1 MKKDNL
7 IQRLDPRFHLAAAI
21 GWSVFALVMLAA
33 LASANLAAN
42 EAERRARVDAERLLT
57 QFATQIRYA
66 LAMNL
71 ETRRSIVQA
80 SASQI
85 AASRDRSSDAL
96 RRHLEAVQVQFPEFA
111 WFAVADDDGRVTASS
126 SGVLLGAN
134 VSAQPWFR
142 QGRHRPFVGE
152 VHDVRLPERNLSPA
166 PNGRSPRFVDIAV
179 PLAQTA
185 GRSASVLGAHISWTW
200 IERLQAEL
208 LRTLDRRQHIDLL
221 LAAEDGTVLVGPSNW
236 LGRKLAAD
244 FDVSDAGA
252 YLIGRQAA
260 QPAVNGS
267 LNWTVIARQDV
278 RSALGPA
285 RTIHREVFLV
295 VLMAG
300 LASAVA
306 AVLVTSLLMRRLAAL
321 ADAAQAVRRGAQR
334 MLAAPGGKDEVH
346 RIGATLAEVVEH
358 LQQEKQSLLTLNT
371 ELDARVTERTVRIE
385 RMADEARHAAVNR
398 ERLRLARDLHDT
410 LAHSLMALLTQIRL
424 VRKLRSRFDD
434 GELEAELGRAEGVA
448 ASGLAEARAA
458 IAQMRHNGVRDAG
471 LGPALRELLARF
483 GERSGVAASLR
494 ADRQAADL
502 AGERAETVFRIVE
515 EALHNV
521 ERHAQAR
528 SVRVALQSTA
538 TPAKLAADG
547 KSAPSARVRVEIVD
561 DGIGFDPALLR
572 PGHYGLRGI
581 QEQAALIEAQFEM
594 HSRPGEGTRIN
605 LEFDA

>member
-1 MKKDNL
+1 MKKGNL
-7 IQRLDPRFHLAAAI
+7 IQRLDPRLHLAAAI

-33 LASANLAAN
+33 LAAANLAAGD
-42 EAERRARVDAERLLT
+42 AERRARADAERLLT

-66 LAMNL
+66 LTMNL
-71 ETRRSIVQA
+71 QTRRSIVQA
-80 SASQI
+80 SAAQI
-85 AASRDRSSDAL
+85 TASSDRSSAAL
-96 RRHLEAVQVQFPEFA
+96 RRHLEAVQAQFPEFA
-111 WFAVADDDGRVTASS
+111 WLGVADDRGRVVTS
-126 SGVLLGAN
+126 SGGVLHGTD

-142 QGRHRPFVGE
+142 QGRHRPFVGD
-152 VHDVRLPERNLSPA
+152 VHDALQLEKGLPQA
-166 PNGRSPRFVDIAV
+166 PNGQPPRFVDVAV
-179 PLAQTA
+179 PIMRTA
-185 GRSASVLGAHISWTW
+185 GRNVGVLGAHISWAW

-208 LRTLDRRQHIDLL
+208 LRTLDRRQRIDLL
-221 LAAEDGTVLVGPSNW
+221 LAAEDGTVLVGPPNW

-244 FDVSDAGA
+244 SDVTDAGA
-252 YLIGRQAA
+252 YLVGRHAA
-260 QPAVNGS
+260 QTADEGG
-267 LNWTVIARQDV
+267 LNWTVIVRQDV
-278 RSALGPA
+278 QSALAPA

-300 LASAVA
+300 LASAAA
-306 AVLVTSLLMRRLAAL
+306 AVLVTSMLTRRLTAL
-321 ADAAQAVRRGAQR
+321 ADEAQAVRRGTQR
-334 MLAAPGGKDEVH
+334 MLAVPAGKDEVH